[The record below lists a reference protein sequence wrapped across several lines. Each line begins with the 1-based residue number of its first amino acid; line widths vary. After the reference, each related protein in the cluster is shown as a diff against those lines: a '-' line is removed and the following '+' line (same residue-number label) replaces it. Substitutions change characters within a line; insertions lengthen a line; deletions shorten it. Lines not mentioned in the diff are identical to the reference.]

1 MRVGIAADHAGFH
14 LKESVVEK
22 LGEAGYDLVDMGAF
36 SYDPADDY
44 PDLVRPLADA
54 VARGEC
60 ARGIALCGSGVGA
73 CVTANKVSGVRA
85 ALVTDVYSAHQGVE
99 HDDMNVIC
107 IGARVTGEALVMDL
121 LRAFL
126 GARFRLEE
134 RFVRRLEKI
143 RRLEA

>member
-1 MRVGIAADHAGFH
+1 AADHAGFY
-14 LKESVVEK
+14 LKESVVER
-22 LGEAGYDLVDMGAF
+22 LRGDGYELVDLGAF
-36 SYDPADDY
+36 SYDSADDY
-44 PDLVRPLADA
+44 PDLVGPLAHA

-85 ALVTDVYSAHQGVE
+85 ALVTDIYSAHQGVE

-134 RFVRRLEKI
+134 RFVRRLEKV
-143 RRLEA
+143 RRLER